1 MKPTTLLILGAAGY
15 VAYLLFTDGKTKQ
28 AATGTLK
35 SVSSKLNL
43 QWNSGVPVTIPQ
55 DKNALS
61 TQVNYYNQNPNAS
74 IYGVLF
80 PNL

>member
-1 MKPTTLLILGAAGY
+1 MKPTTILILGAAGY

-35 SVSSKLNL
+35 AVSNKLNL
-43 QWNSGVPVTIPQ
+43 QWNNGVPTTIPQ
-55 DKNALS
+55 DGKKLT
-61 TQVNYYNQNPNAS
+61 TQVDYYTRNPNAS
-74 IYGVLF
+74 IYDVLF

>member
-1 MKPTTLLILGAAGY
+1 MKTSTLIIIGAAGY
-15 VAYLLFTDGKTKQ
+15 AAYLLFADGKTK
-28 AATGTLK
+28 AAASNTLK
-35 SVSSKLNL
+35 KVTGKLNI

-55 DKNALS
+55 DKNALT

>member
-28 AATGTLK
+28 AATGALK
-35 SVSSKLNL
+35 SVGSKLNI
-43 QWNSGVPVTIPQ
+43 QWNNGVPASIPQ
-55 DKNALS
+55 DGSKYS
-61 TQVNYYNQNPNAS
+61 TQVNYYTQNPNAS